1 MWSIS
6 LEESAIFNSHFLHK
20 RAKLADLEKQ
30 HLQSNH
36 ACLPKLR
43 EFPCRY
49 HTEEPSIKVSS
60 INMNHSSGIQPFHWT
75 IFRLQ
80 EHSCRRAKP
89 SSIIGTLVKTFNWR
103 PGDLTVRQGKFAGQR
118 IFRWNLC
125 GGTELGRRRCNTK
138 IYSLLYVS
146 LQVDR
151 WNIFFMT
158 IIGPKNNNWKLCI
171 PNFPRVCNKTFC
183 GGPWTTY
190 KQSFWSL

>member
-1 MWSIS
+1 MRVYQNWESFHVDTIQKSRVSKFLVSTWTTLAEYSLSIEQFS
-6 LEESAIFNSHFLHK
+6 GFKNTAADVLNRVQLSAPLS
-20 RAKLADLEKQ
+20 
-30 HLQSNH
+30 
-36 ACLPKLR
+36 
-43 EFPCRY
+43 
-49 HTEEPSIKVSS
+49 
-60 INMNHSSGIQPFHWT
+60 
-75 IFRLQ
+75 
-80 EHSCRRAKP
+80 KP
-89 SSIIGTLVKTFNWR
+89 FNWR
-103 PGDLTVRQGKFAGQR
+103 PGDLTVRQGMFAGQR

-125 GGTELGRRRCNTK
+125 SGTELGRRRCNTK